1 MKFDGQIDIATG
13 ASANSKIWKN
23 KKIRWSE
30 LVQRLSEVSRT
41 TETYKEYLAYSKEE
55 QGKIKDVGGY
65 FGGYLRQGRRK
76 PQNVL
81 HRQLITLD
89 IDFAHLDFWDDF
101 QMQFDNA
108 AVLHATHKHCEAS
121 PRFRLIMPLN
131 REVSPD
137 EYVAIS
143 RKIAG
148 LLNID
153 LFDSTTFETNR
164 LMFWGSVSK
173 DMEYYF
179 KFQDGP
185 FADADEILALYTDW
199 TDSSSWP
206 MSSSQTDTIK
216 TAAGKQEDPRSKKGI
231 IGAFCRTYS
240 ITEVIEKFLSD
251 VYTSAGDGRYT
262 YINGSTSAGLV
273 LYDDIFAFSHHGT
286 DPCSGKLSNAFDLVR
301 LHKFGNLDVES
312 KAGKPESFYKMEEFA
327 REDEE
332 VRKVIASENFKNA
345 KYDFAE
351 ALENE
356 DEEEKKAVE
365 WAKDLEVDSKGKNLS
380 TVKNIDTIFKND
392 IRLKGI
398 FRFNSFDS
406 RNYVFA
412 TLPWRKVPNPEPL
425 KNVDYSGVRN
435 YFETVYGITS
445 SSKIDDSLNLEMERN
460 SYHPVRQYLQTLKW
474 DKQPRID
481 TLLIDYFGTKDNVYY
496 RESIRKMLVG
506 AVARVINPG
515 CKFDYTLVLVGG
527 QGIGK
532 STFVKKLA
540 KDWFSDTFGT
550 YTGKEALEQIQG
562 CWLVEMAEL
571 SGLKKTEVETVKHFL
586 TKQEDTFRPA
596 YGRTKETY
604 LRQCV
609 FFGTTNNKDFLR
621 DPSGN
626 RRFLPV
632 DSNFKAARK
641 NVWEDLT
648 PEEVDQIW
656 AEAIHLYRK
665 GETLFLGE
673 KAEAIAKLEQ
683 RSHSE
688 QDERKGMIEDYLAKL
703 LPENWDDMDI
713 FERRNY
719 LEDPLSPN
727 GKYSRDYVCLAEI
740 WCECLH
746 KDRSDMDRY
755 KTRDLNDVLRSLE
768 DWEQC
773 TSTRN
778 FANYG
783 KQKYYVRKLD

>member
-1 MKFDGQIDIATG
+1 
-13 ASANSKIWKN
+13 
-23 KKIRWSE
+23 
-30 LVQRLSEVSRT
+30 
-41 TETYKEYLAYSKEE
+41 
-55 QGKIKDVGGY
+55 
-65 FGGYLRQGRRK
+65 
-76 PQNVL
+76 
-81 HRQLITLD
+81 
-89 IDFAHLDFWDDF
+89 
-101 QMQFDNA
+101 
-108 AVLHATHKHCEAS
+108 
-121 PRFRLIMPLN
+121 
-131 REVSPD
+131 
-137 EYVAIS
+137 
-143 RKIAG
+143 
-148 LLNID
+148 
-153 LFDSTTFETNR
+153 
-164 LMFWGSVSK
+164 
-173 DMEYYF
+173 
-179 KFQDGP
+179 
-185 FADADEILALYTDW
+185 
-199 TDSSSWP
+199 
-206 MSSSQTDTIK
+206 
-216 TAAGKQEDPRSKKGI
+216 
-231 IGAFCRTYS
+231 
-240 ITEVIEKFLSD
+240 
-251 VYTSAGDGRYT
+251 
-262 YINGSTSAGLV
+262 
-273 LYDDIFAFSHHGT
+273 
-286 DPCSGKLSNAFDLVR
+286 
-301 LHKFGNLDVES
+301 
-312 KAGKPESFYKMEEFA
+312 MEEFA
-327 REDEE
+327 RDDEE
-332 VRKVIASENFKNA
+332 VRKVIASENFKSA

-356 DEEEKKAVE
+356 EEEEKKVVE

-380 TVKNIDTIFKND
+380 TVKNIDIIFKND

-412 TLPWRKVPNPEPL
+412 TLPWRKILNPEPL

-460 SYHPVRQYLQTLKW
+460 SYHPVRQYLQSLKW
-474 DKQPRID
+474 DKQPRVD
-481 TLLIDYFGTKDNVYY
+481 TLLIEYFGTKDNVYY

-540 KDWFSDTFGT
+540 KEWFSDTFGT

-571 SGLKKTEVETVKHFL
+571 SGLKKAEVETVKHFL

-641 NVWEDLT
+641 NVWDDLT

-656 AEAIHLYRK
+656 AEATHMYRK
-665 GETLFLGE
+665 GESLFLSE
-673 KAEAIAKLEQ
+673 EAEAIAKIEQ

-688 QDERKGMIEDYLAKL
+688 QDERKGMIEEYLAKL

-740 WCECLH
+740 WCECLQ

-768 DWEQC
+768 GWEQC

>member
-13 ASANSKIWKN
+13 ASASSKIWKN

-30 LVQRLSEVSRT
+30 LVQRLSEVTRT
-41 TETYKEYLAYSKEE
+41 NETYKEYLAYSKEE

-231 IGAFCRTYS
+231 IGAFCRTYN

-273 LYDDIFAFSHHGT
+273 IYDDIFAFSHHGT

-301 LHKFGNLDVES
+301 IHKFGSLDVES
-312 KAGKPESFYKMEEFA
+312 KAGKPESSYRMEEFA
-327 REDEE
+327 RDDEE
-332 VRKVIASENFKNA
+332 VRKVIASENFKSA

-356 DEEEKKAVE
+356 EEEEKKVVE

-380 TVKNIDTIFKND
+380 TVKNIDIIFKND

-412 TLPWRKVPNPEPL
+412 TLPWRKILNPEPL

-460 SYHPVRQYLQTLKW
+460 SYHPVRQYLQSLKW
-474 DKQPRID
+474 DKQPRVD
-481 TLLIDYFGTKDNVYY
+481 TLLIEYFGTKDNVYY

-540 KDWFSDTFGT
+540 KEWFSDTFGT

-571 SGLKKTEVETVKHFL
+571 SGLKKAEVETVKHFL

-641 NVWEDLT
+641 NVWDDLT

-656 AEAIHLYRK
+656 AEATHMYRK
-665 GETLFLGE
+665 GESLFLSE
-673 KAEAIAKLEQ
+673 EAEAIAKIEQ

-688 QDERKGMIEDYLAKL
+688 QDERKGMIEEYLAKL

-740 WCECLH
+740 WCECLQ

-768 DWEQC
+768 GWEQC

>member
-13 ASANSKIWKN
+13 ASASSKIWKN

-41 TETYKEYLAYSKEE
+41 NETYKEYLAYSKEE

-273 LYDDIFAFSHHGT
+273 IYDDIFAFSHHGT

-332 VRKVIASENFKNA
+332 VRKIIASENFKNA

-412 TLPWRKVPNPEPL
+412 TLPWRKIPNPEPL

-460 SYHPVRQYLQTLKW
+460 SYHPVRQYLQALKW

-506 AVARVINPG
+506 AVARVIIPG

-550 YTGKEALEQIQG
+550 YTGKEALEQVQG

-641 NVWEDLT
+641 NVWDDLT

-665 GETLFLGE
+665 GETLFLSE

-746 KDRSDMDRY
+746 KERSDMDRY

-778 FANYG
+778 FTNYG

>member
-13 ASANSKIWKN
+13 ASASSKIWKN

-41 TETYKEYLAYSKEE
+41 NETYKEYLAYSKEE

-332 VRKVIASENFKNA
+332 VRKIIASENFKNA

-365 WAKDLEVDSKGKNLS
+365 WAKDLEVDSKGRNLS

-412 TLPWRKVPNPEPL
+412 TLPWRKIPTPEPL

-435 YFETVYGITS
+435 YFETVYGIAS

-460 SYHPVRQYLQTLKW
+460 SYHPVRQYLQSLKW
-474 DKQPRID
+474 DNQPRID

-641 NVWEDLT
+641 NVWDDLT

-656 AEAIHLYRK
+656 AEAIHFYRK
-665 GETLFLGE
+665 GETLFLSE

-746 KDRSDMDRY
+746 KERSDMDRY